1 MTTPQ
6 SPLFNEHPLNAI
18 LIEASITQPENIPA
32 TYRAA
37 LDASPLRN
45 NNSPTTNSA

>member
-18 LIEASITQPENIPA
+18 LIEANITQPETSPPPA
-32 TYRAA
+32 APRST
-37 LDASPLRN
+37 PLPTCN